1 MASLA
6 VQPSSSVSGELIVP
20 GDKSISH
27 RVIILGALAHGPT
40 LAEHFL
46 ESNDSL
52 CTVEAF
58 QKMGVMIEKERNECY
73 LIKGVGLHGLSQPKE
88 PLQMRES
95 GTTMRLLLGVLA
107 GQAFP
112 TTLAAEP
119 SLTRRPMLRVV
130 SPLRQM
136 GARIE
141 GRNGGEYAPITIQ
154 GGQIRPI
161 HYESPIASA
170 QIKSAIL
177 LAGLYASGET
187 TITEPHPSRNHTEHL
202 LNRFGAVIRQQEKR
216 VSVRG
221 PARLIGQRIRIP
233 GDFSSAAFFI
243 VAASLLP
250 DSSLVIKDVNLNST
264 RTGLLHVLERMG
276 GDIQVLH
283 KEVTDEPRGDL
294 QIRSSR
300 LKGTVVP
307 ADLLPS
313 LIDEVP
319 VLMVA
324 GALAEGTTSILGAGE
339 LRVKE
344 TDRIVSMATGL
355 RAMGA
360 QVITKG
366 NDVIIQGVSSR
377 LHAARVH
384 SYGDHR
390 TAMALAI
397 AGLASDGET
406 TVEGSEC
413 IIKSFPTF
421 MECLDSIRKS

>member
-1 MASLA
+1 MASLVVHPA
-6 VQPSSSVSGELIVP
+6 LSVSGELTVP

-52 CTVEAF
+52 CTIEAF
-58 QKMGVMIEKERNECY
+58 QKMGVVIEKEKSGRY
-73 LIKGVGLHGLSQPKE
+73 LIKGVGLHGFSQPGE
-88 PLQMRES
+88 PLQMGES

-107 GQAFP
+107 GQPFQSI
-112 TTLAAEP
+112 LAAAP

-130 SPLRQM
+130 GPLRQM

-141 GRNGGEYAPITIQ
+141 GKNGGEYAPITIQ
-154 GGQIRPI
+154 GGALRPI
-161 HYESPIASA
+161 RYESPIASA
-170 QIKSAIL
+170 QIKSALL

-202 LNRFGAVIRQQEKR
+202 LARFGAVIHQQGKGI
-216 VSVRG
+216 SVRG

-243 VAASLLP
+243 AAASLLP
-250 DSSLVIKDVNLNST
+250 GSSLVIKDVNLNTT
-264 RTGLLHVLERMG
+264 RTGLLQVLERMG
-276 GDIQVLH
+276 GDIQVTH

-300 LKGTVVP
+300 LKGTIVP
-307 ADLLPS
+307 TELLPS

-319 VLMVA
+319 ILMVA
-324 GALAEGTTSILGAGE
+324 GALAEGTTTILGAGE

-366 NDVIIQGVSSR
+366 NDVVIQGVPK

-397 AGLASDGET
+397 AGLVSEGET
-406 TVEGSEC
+406 IVEGSEC
-413 IIKSFPTF
+413 IGKSFPTF
-421 MECLDSIRKS
+421 MECLGSIRKS